1 MVRIHQSAPVFLYI
15 MKKKFFK
22 FCLDQKFQQN
32 KQQLKVLDSLIKF
45 YRNKGL
51 LKKILS
57 KFSKSEKKLGFYLQG
72 GVGVGK
78 TMLLNFFF
86 DSLEIPK
93 QRKHFNEFMIGFHD
107 FRHDYKLQGKDNSIN
122 IFVKNL
128 KQKYSLIYLDEFQVT
143 NIVDAMILGKLFEA
157 IFKENIKVLI
167 SSNIKIND
175 LYKDGLQ
182 REQFIPFIN
191 IISMFCEEH
200 ELIINHDYRKSSI
213 FKLERFFYPISDQT
227 YFQAS
232 SFFRKITKEKINKP
246 KKIVIKGRDFII
258 QNFFEGLARFDFNDL
273 CGAPIGAEDYMKIA
287 EHCNFI
293 LIDNVPNFGDENA
306 DKQQR
311 FITLIDILY
320 EKKIPIMIT
329 ANFSYNNF
337 NSSIRL
343 EDSYKRTISR
353 LFELTSP
360 KFKIN
365 N

>member
-1 MVRIHQSAPVFLYI
+1 
-15 MKKKFFK
+15 MKKKFLK
-22 FCLDQKFQQN
+22 FCLDRKFQQS
-32 KQQLKVLDSLIKF
+32 KKQLKVLDLLSKF
-45 YRNKGL
+45 YEKKSF
-51 LKKILS
+51 LKKILY
-57 KFSKSEKKLGFYLQG
+57 KFSKSKKKLGFYLYG

-86 DSLEIPK
+86 DNLETTK
-93 QRKHFNEFMIGFHD
+93 QRKHFNEFMIEFHN
-107 FRHDYKLQGKDNSIN
+107 FRHNSKLQGKNNSIN
-122 IFVKNL
+122 FFAKDL
-128 KQKYSLIYLDEFQVT
+128 KKKFNLIYLDEFQVT

-182 REQFIPFIN
+182 REQFIPFIK

-200 ELIINHDYRKSSI
+200 ELIINHDYRKSGIS
-213 FKLERFFYPISDQT
+213 KLERFFYPISNQT
-227 YFQAS
+227 SFQVNS
-232 SFFRKITKEKINKP
+232 IFREISKGKINKP

-273 CGAPIGAEDYMKIA
+273 CGASIGAEDYMKIA

>member
-1 MVRIHQSAPVFLYI
+1 
-15 MKKKFFK
+15 MKKKFLK
-22 FCLDQKFQQN
+22 FCLDNKFQQN
-32 KQQLKVLDSLIKF
+32 EKQLKALDSLIKF
-45 YRNKGL
+45 YKNEKF
-51 LKKILS
+51 LKKILF
-57 KFSKSEKKLGFYLQG
+57 KFYKSEQKLGFYLQG

-86 DSLEIPK
+86 DNLETLK
-93 QRKHFNEFMIGFHD
+93 QRRHFNEFMIEFHD

-128 KQKYSLIYLDEFQVT
+128 KLKCNLIYLDEFQVT

-182 REQFIPFIN
+182 REQFIPFVNLIRN
-191 IISMFCEEH
+191 FCVEY
-200 ELIINHDYRKSSI
+200 ELIINHDYRKSGIS
-213 FKLERFFYPISDQT
+213 KLKRFFYPINDQT
-227 YFQAS
+227 LFQVN
-232 SFFRKITKEKINKP
+232 SFFREISKGKINKP
-246 KKIVIKGRDFII
+246 KKIVIKERDFII

-273 CGAPIGAEDYMKIA
+273 CGVPIGAEDYIRITDC
-287 EHCNFI
+287 CNFI
-293 LIDNVPNFGDENA
+293 LIENVPNFDDENA

-320 EKKIPIMIT
+320 EKKIPIMLT
-329 ANFSYNNF
+329 ANFNYKNF
-337 NSSIRL
+337 KSSVKLIGP
-343 EDSYKRTISR
+343 YKRTISR

-360 KFKIN
+360 KFSVI
-365 N
+365 

>member
-15 MKKKFFK
+15 MKNNFFK
-22 FCLDQKFQQN
+22 FCLDRKFQQN

-45 YRNKGL
+45 YKNKGL
-51 LKKILS
+51 LRKILS

-128 KQKYSLIYLDEFQVT
+128 KHKGSLLYLDEFQIT

-191 IISMFCEEH
+191 IFDKFCVEH
-200 ELIINHDYRKSSI
+200 ELIINHDYRKSGIS
-213 FKLERFFYPISDQT
+213 KLERFFYPINNET
-227 YFQAS
+227 FFQAS
-232 SFFRKITKEKINKP
+232 SFFREISKGKINKP
-246 KKIVIKGRDFII
+246 KKIIIKGRDFVI
-258 QNFFEGLARFDFNDL
+258 QNYYEGLARFDFNDL
-273 CGAPIGAEDYMKIA
+273 CGVSIGAEDYIKIA
-287 EHCNFI
+287 AFCNFI
-293 LIDNVPNFGDENA
+293 LIDGVPNFDDENA
-306 DKQQR
+306 DKQHR

-320 EKKIPIMIT
+320 EKKIPILIT
-329 ANFSYNNF
+329 ANFNYKNF
-337 NSSIRL
+337 KSSRRL
-343 EDSYKRTISR
+343 IDPYKRTISR

-360 KFKIN
+360 NFAIT
-365 N
+365 

>member
-1 MVRIHQSAPVFLYI
+1 

-22 FCLDQKFQQN
+22 FCLEHKFQQN
-32 KQQLKVLDSLIKF
+32 EKQLKALDLLVKF
-45 YRNKGL
+45 FEDKNF
-51 LKKILS
+51 LKKILA

-86 DSLEIPK
+86 DNLEVPK
-93 QRKHFNEFMIGFHD
+93 QRKHFNEFMIEFHD
-107 FRHDYKLQGKDNSIN
+107 FRHVSKLKEKDNSIN

-128 KQKYSLIYLDEFQVT
+128 KHKGSLLYLDEFQIT

-191 IISMFCEEH
+191 IFDKFCVEH
-200 ELIINHDYRKSSI
+200 ELIINHDYRKSGIS
-213 FKLERFFYPISDQT
+213 KLERFFYPINNET
-227 YFQAS
+227 FFQAS
-232 SFFRKITKEKINKP
+232 SFFFFFSKGKINKP
-246 KKIVIKGRDFII
+246 KKIIIKGRDFVI
-258 QNFFEGLARFDFNDL
+258 QNYFEGIARFDFNDL
-273 CGAPIGAEDYMKIA
+273 CGVSIGAEDYIKIA
-287 EHCNFI
+287 ELCNFI
-293 LIDNVPNFGDENA
+293 LIDNVPNFSDDNA

-320 EKKIPIMIT
+320 EKKIPIMLT
-329 ANFSYNNF
+329 ANFNYKNF
-337 NSSIRL
+337 KSSRRL
-343 EDSYKRTISR
+343 IDPYKRTISR

-360 KFKIN
+360 KFKIY
-365 N
+365 